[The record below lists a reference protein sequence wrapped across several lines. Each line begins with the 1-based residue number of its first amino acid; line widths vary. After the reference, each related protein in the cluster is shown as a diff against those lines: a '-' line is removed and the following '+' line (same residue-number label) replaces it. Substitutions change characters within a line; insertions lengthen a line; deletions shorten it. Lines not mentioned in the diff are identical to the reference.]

1 MGFSL
6 INQLLLIILVHEPAE
21 GRDLLCFL
29 RSNGI
34 RALVVLPVIVCVIPF
49 ADYVAD
55 ARFLFFAVIL
65 RRDMR

>member
-29 RSNGI
+29 RSNGVC
-34 RALVVLPVIVCVIPF
+34 ALVVLPVIICVIPF